1 MPIQIIDN
9 FDLSTQK
16 PIDNR
21 LVVGSQSFY
30 TDKELIPYKYP
41 GMRVWDFNY
50 GVNGAP
56 YVWTGSTF
64 SSETTSGINGSGTVN
79 CIPKFSSSNY
89 VSNSSIYTSGNKVSI
104 NTGGGFTSGYSLTVK
119 GGISV
124 VSGYY
129 SGNGSQLTNLDATNI
144 TQGLLSLSRIS
155 NSSNSNWILTSGLG
169 GSGNAQFVNPSSI
182 TVGKAT
188 QLENSV
194 SIWGQ
199 SFDGTLNVSGDILG
213 AGSIQFG
220 SNINPIKK
228 AIISYPYSTS
238 GVNTGPNLII
248 PNLLSGTYNFAF
260 LEQAQT
266 FTRVQSFQHGSG
278 DLSAIES
285 TGITR
290 LKGTST
296 YTGVLS
302 LEAGSTNKVY
312 ITYKDG
318 SNPTSATI
326 GFSETDTNQFMI
338 SNRKTSGSI
347 IFKLNSVDEKI
358 RIDQNQISI
367 LDSIINKNTGDVIRL
382 DGGSSNHSYITFWS
396 DKYAQRHGWLGYGSA
411 ASDTLSIYNE
421 KAKSFSIGSGLNNSG
436 GGNIPLNIAIN
447 NGGTGAPPEIGAAA
461 TYGFYVYS
469 GGWRRVQALG
479 FDTSSDFRLK
489 KDIESITE
497 GSLEKLDK
505 INPVRFKWKSND
517 LSELG
522 FIAQEVLKVIP
533 ECVNGDLS
541 NLEDDL
547 ENDKGSLSINTTGII
562 ALLAGAVKELSDKVK
577 NLENKN

>member
-338 SNRKTSGSI
+338 SNRKNSGSI
-347 IFKLNSVDEKI
+347 IFKSIGPIIFKLN
-358 RIDQNQISI
+358 
-367 LDSIINKNTGDVIRL
+367 
-382 DGGSSNHSYITFWS
+382 
-396 DKYAQRHGWLGYGSA
+396 
-411 ASDTLSIYNE
+411 NE
-421 KAKSFSIGSGLNNSG
+421 KASISNNGLSFGNGTPINTFYVMHAEVRRNGASPLSVSGTDKNGTAVTYTHVSYTANESLYFRLNFPTAMPNTNYYCVAVADNNNAIGNDYRFQCLVTSKTTSYVQVCVVQADVRWNSAHNWDTDSPVG
-436 GGNIPLNIAIN
+436 VTVIAI
-447 NGGTGAPPEIGAAA
+447 AI
-461 TYGFYVYS
+461 
-469 GGWRRVQALG
+469 
-479 FDTSSDFRLK
+479 
-489 KDIESITE
+489 
-497 GSLEKLDK
+497 
-505 INPVRFKWKSND
+505 
-517 LSELG
+517 
-522 FIAQEVLKVIP
+522 
-533 ECVNGDLS
+533 
-541 NLEDDL
+541 
-547 ENDKGSLSINTTGII
+547 
-562 ALLAGAVKELSDKVK
+562 
-577 NLENKN
+577 